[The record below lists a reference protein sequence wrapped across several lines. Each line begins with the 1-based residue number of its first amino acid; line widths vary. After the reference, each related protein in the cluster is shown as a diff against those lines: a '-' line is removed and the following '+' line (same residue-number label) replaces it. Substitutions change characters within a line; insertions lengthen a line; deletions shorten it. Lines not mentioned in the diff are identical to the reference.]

1 MLKRYRSQVSSRAAA
16 LLLVVAV
23 FLVMNLM
30 LAISEWVLR
39 DGSDT
44 SASVTQTQPRSELS
58 REQYLA
64 DELASDRETVE
75 RLLTTLPASVES
87 ALQSSKLEALRSSND
102 RLAWKV
108 ENQTLLLPQMQT
120 RHNNAPF
127 LIHQIGGPEREFPAA
142 LRILVVGDSFVEG
155 MGAEDLN
162 RLVPY
167 RLERLLNE
175 QTHADAFRV
184 VGVGMSGAS
193 LTDYAQ
199 WLSPEKVRE
208 INPDLVVVLFYQ
220 NDALPRSITDAVY
233 NVDDDKQPS
242 ERFTMAVYQDCVSGD
257 RDRFGRLIMSTMA
270 RWYPAT
276 AEWIMQGYCDETRL
290 AREYGEATLD
300 EVMRNPLVNPYI
312 GEIEEAARQLVK
324 NTGGVPVLAVPMSSS
339 DTFGSIYSLHRGY
352 PDMLER
358 SGMTVAQ
365 PRHYQRVDELYA
377 TGGFMKYAVNP
388 ADGHF
393 GPALAD
399 AFARTAAALVLETG
413 ISVPPVSVT
422 PPARRLVTNYLPSF
436 AALQDISENEVL
448 VGYTPPTSQGDLE
461 RYVRG
466 VRDGG
471 KKVYSLAPC
480 MRLVRPHVR
489 VMLNPNV
496 AEGRTVNVELV
507 RSRVQTLAFTTIG
520 YDSEQ
525 NETIAPLRELR
536 LGETVTFP
544 YREAMSGI
552 MVATTEQG
560 CPLDR
565 TVAAPE
571 MVLRV
576 WVS

>member
-1 MLKRYRSQVSSRAAA
+1 
-16 LLLVVAV
+16 
-23 FLVMNLM
+23 
-30 LAISEWVLR
+30 
-39 DGSDT
+39 
-44 SASVTQTQPRSELS
+44 
-58 REQYLA
+58 
-64 DELASDRETVE
+64 
-75 RLLTTLPASVES
+75 
-87 ALQSSKLEALRSSND
+87 
-102 RLAWKV
+102 
-108 ENQTLLLPQMQT
+108 
-120 RHNNAPF
+120 
-127 LIHQIGGPEREFPAA
+127 
-142 LRILVVGDSFVEG
+142 
-155 MGAEDLN
+155 
-162 RLVPY
+162 
-167 RLERLLNE
+167 
-175 QTHADAFRV
+175 
-184 VGVGMSGAS
+184 
-193 LTDYAQ
+193 
-199 WLSPEKVRE
+199 
-208 INPDLVVVLFYQ
+208 
-220 NDALPRSITDAVY
+220 
-233 NVDDDKQPS
+233 
-242 ERFTMAVYQDCVSGD
+242 MAVYQDCVSGD

-290 AREYGEATLD
+290 AREYGEHALD
-300 EVMRNPLVNPYI
+300 EVMRYPSVNPYI

-324 NTGGVPVLAVPMSSS
+324 NAGGVPVLAVPMSSS
-339 DTFGSIYSLHRGY
+339 DTFGSIFSLHRGY

-365 PRHYQRVDELYA
+365 QLHYVRVDELYTKGDA
-377 TGGFMKYAVNP
+377 KNYAINP
-388 ADGHF
+388 TDDHF
-393 GPALAD
+393 DAAMAD

-436 AALQDISENEVL
+436 AALQDVSEDEVL
-448 VGYTPPTSQGDLE
+448 VGYTPPTFQGDLD
-461 RYVRG
+461 RHVRG

-471 KKVYSLAPC
+471 EKVYSLAPC

-507 RSRVQTLAFTTIG
+507 RSRVQTLAFTTVG

-536 LGETVTFP
+536 LGERITFP
-544 YREAMSGI
+544 YRETMSGI